1 MSLHCFML
9 CLLLRTLNNV
19 CMQNEK
25 YWSLVSVL
33 SVMQSPDTEP
43 GHVVT
48 NALLVSVCCLH
59 LSVIAYCSP
68 DVI

>member
-1 MSLHCFML
+1 
-9 CLLLRTLNNV
+9 
-19 CMQNEK
+19 MQNEK
-25 YWSLVSVL
+25 YWSLVSVTVSVVL
-33 SVMQSPDTEP
+33 SIMQSPDTEP

>member
-1 MSLHCFML
+1 ML
-9 CLLLRTLNNV
+9 MRLKLCTV

-33 SVMQSPDTEP
+33 SIMQSPDTEP

-59 LSVIAYCSP
+59 LSVIAYRSP

>member
-1 MSLHCFML
+1 ML
-9 CLLLRTLNNV
+9 MRLKLCTV

-25 YWSLVSVL
+25 YWSLVSVTVSVVL
-33 SVMQSPDTEP
+33 SIMQSPDTEP